1 MVRDNYEHKLNSIS
15 EVEVAGSWWCS
26 LYNNS
31 GDYFSNMKKMM
42 EHFKL
47 SEKETIIFTINNT
60 NVMSARI
67 FKHDGKEIDY
77 SSRIRGVSGCGYSN
91 WFWDVTWISD
101 SGYIPQ
107 LSCVLL
113 NQHLILNN
121 TNC

>member
-1 MVRDNYEHKLNSIS
+1 MNQVIPKLVRDNYEHKLNSIS

-67 FKHDGKEIDY
+67 FKQDGKEIDY
-77 SSRIRGVSGCGYSN
+77 SSRIKGVSECGYIN
-91 WFWDVTWISD
+91 
-101 SGYIPQ
+101 
-107 LSCVLL
+107 
-113 NQHLILNN
+113 
-121 TNC
+121 